1 MRKVSLVLLAALAI
15 FLSSCDKKRVYEKN
29 VDFEK
34 RYWLVEDQP
43 KFEFS
48 IVDAA
53 IPYNLYCDI
62 RNEVSY
68 PKTNLYLTYYLRD
81 STTLLQKKLISN
93 LLFDEK
99 TGQPF
104 GTSGLGDVY
113 DHRVPLLMGYTFKHP
128 GKYTVTL
135 EQFMRLDTL
144 RGMLAVGIRVE
155 KAVE

>member
-15 FLSSCDKKRVYEKN
+15 FLSACDKKRIYEKN
-29 VDFEK
+29 FDFEN
-34 RYWLVEDQP
+34 RYWLVKDQP
-43 KFEFS
+43 EFEFS
-48 IVDAA
+48 INDAA
-53 IPYNLYCDI
+53 VRYNLYCDI

-113 DHRVPLLMGYTFKHP
+113 DHRVPLLTGYTFKHP
-128 GKYTVTL
+128 GKYTITL

-144 RGMLAVGIRVE
+144 RGILAVGIRVE
-155 KAVE
+155 KVVE

>member
-1 MRKVSLVLLAALAI
+1 MKKVDLALLTVFTI
-15 FLSSCDKKRVYEKN
+15 FLSACDKKRIYEKN
-29 VDFEK
+29 VDFEQ
-34 RYWLVEDQP
+34 RYWLVKEQP
-43 KFEFS
+43 EFEFS
-48 IVDAA
+48 VEDAT
-53 IPYNLYCDI
+53 IPYNLYGNI

-81 STTLLQKKLISN
+81 STTLLQKKLVSS

-113 DHRVPLLMGYTFKHP
+113 DHRVPILMGYKFNHP
-128 GKYTVTL
+128 GKYTVKL

-144 RGMLAVGIRVE
+144 RGVLAVGIRVE

>member
-1 MRKVSLVLLAALAI
+1 MKKVGLVLLAALI
-15 FLSSCDKKRVYEKN
+15 TVLSACDKKRVYERN

-34 RYWLVEDQP
+34 RYWLVTEQP
-43 KFEFS
+43 AFEFS
-48 IVDAA
+48 IDDTT

-62 RNEVSY
+62 RNEVAY
-68 PKTNLYLTYYLRD
+68 PKTNLYLTYYLSD
-81 STTLLQKKLISN
+81 STTLLQKKLVSS

-113 DHRVPLLMGYTFKHP
+113 DHKVPLLANYKFKHP
-128 GKYTVTL
+128 GKYTVKL

-144 RGMLAVGIRVE
+144 RGVLAVGIRVE

>member
-1 MRKVSLVLLAALAI
+1 MKKVGILLLAALTI
-15 FLSSCDKKRVYEKN
+15 FLSSCDKKRIYEKN

-34 RYWLVEDQP
+34 RYWLVKEQP

-48 IVDAA
+48 IEDTT
-53 IPYNLYCDI
+53 IPYNLYCNI

-81 STTLLQKKLISN
+81 STTLLQKKLMSN

-99 TGQPF
+99 TGEPF

-113 DHRVPLLMGYTFKHP
+113 DHQVPILKGYKFRHAGT
-128 GKYTVTL
+128 YTITL

-144 RGMLAVGIRVE
+144 QGVLAVGIRVE
-155 KAVE
+155 KAAE